1 MNLPQVSLLMKNKQG
16 GGGEEEEAFLSH
28 SSLFIDQDGES
39 RDAIVANSAPASQL
53 RFNFWQIILRFR
65 LKLKGS
71 L

>member
-1 MNLPQVSLLMKNKQG
+1 MNLPQVSLLMKNKQK